1 MTQINNIDDLFE
13 ASANMFTDSGL
24 PPDELVVV
32 LSKLLVAICLN
43 TNMTREQFTTHMAYV
58 YYMENF
64 LRPKSDEVH

>member
-13 ASANMFTDSGL
+13 ASATMLTDSGL
-24 PPDELVVV
+24 PPDELVLV
-32 LSKLLVAICLN
+32 LSKLLVALCLN

-58 YYMENF
+58 YDMENF

>member
-13 ASANMFTDSGL
+13 ASIIMMSESGL
-24 PPDELVVV
+24 PPDEVVVV
-32 LSKLLVAICLN
+32 LSKLLVAVCLN

-58 YYMENF
+58 YDMENF

>member
-1 MTQINNIDDLFE
+1 
-13 ASANMFTDSGL
+13 MFTDSGL

-58 YYMENF
+58 YDMENF